1 MIFPVYIN
9 IREIFMEIKTLKNI
23 SEKYYLF
30 FILIFFA
37 GGCAVATHSDCV
49 YNMGNFTGQWYDY
62 YNRACFCIDAGNYQ
76 AAIDDLHKA
85 VIKRAEDKR
94 WANTYGMHFAD
105 YFPHR
110 ETGIAY
116 YFTGD
121 YDNAEKELELSIY
134 HEPSEKAYHYLDKV
148 RTRIMELEK
157 RETGKPLLK
166 IISPSEKS
174 GNELW
179 TRDDPVI
186 IKGIAEDKRYVSE
199 ITLSGKPVFIKASS
213 QHLEFQ
219 EELAMNEGEYEI
231 ELTARN
237 LIRGEEKKS
246 FVLNVDRSGPII
258 LITEFVPGTGFSGY
272 VRDKAGIKS
281 FIMESEGKISD
292 IPIETNGCFF
302 IPLSSAFTLIAAD
315 TLGNE
320 TKTDMSGIL
329 AESQSQMFAQYDQ
342 NITDV
347 AFPKEPRIIL
357 KDWSDQEILF
367 EKSIEIRGQIQ
378 GKSYIRELVFSVE
391 NENRY
396 EINYKIDEKG
406 YFLSFHQTLNLNE
419 GRNII
424 TVSAKD
430 EAGNTS
436 VKQKVII
443 HRIPEVLQPVH
454 RYTLKMY
461 PFENLFFFRFINEKK
476 EAVFQNSLIT
486 GMMSQKRFQ
495 IVKDEKLQN
504 FFDKNNIRISDTGNF
519 QRCDSLLLGST
530 DIDRNGIEIIARM
543 VDVRT
548 SEILAVKDVY
558 SEHQDDSALN
568 SMAHRLSEKFHR
580 EFPLKEGIITE
591 IKDENVFADIEDK
604 AVKEGWS
611 LIVYRNE
618 PGSDSEIITDAL
630 KGEAGKI
637 LIRDPAEIRAGDK
650 VITR

>member
-1 MIFPVYIN
+1 LKH
-9 IREIFMEIKTLKNI
+9 RSEI
-23 SEKYYLF
+23 YYFF
-30 FILIFFA
+30 FILVFLT

-62 YNRACFCIDAGNYQ
+62 YNRACFCIDRGNYQ

-85 VIKRAEDKR
+85 VTKRPEEKR
-94 WANTYGMHFAD
+94 WANTYGMHFTD
-105 YFPHR
+105 YFPHL

-116 YFTGD
+116 YLTGD
-121 YDNAEKELELSIY
+121 YDKAVKELETSVY
-134 HEPSEKAYHYLDKV
+134 QEPSEKAYHYLDKV
-148 RTRIMELEK
+148 RIRIMEREK
-157 RETGKPLLK
+157 TEIGKPLLK
-166 IISPSEKS
+166 IITPCERSD
-174 GNELW
+174 NELW
-179 TRDDPVI
+179 TKDNPVI
-186 IKGIAEDKRYVSE
+186 ISGIAEDKRYVSE
-199 ITLSGKPVFIKASS
+199 ITLSGKPLFIKASS

-237 LIRGEEKKS
+237 LILGEEKKR
-246 FVLNVDRSGPII
+246 FVLNVDRSGPMI

-292 IPIETNGCFF
+292 IPIETNGYFF
-302 IPLSSAFTLIAAD
+302 IPLSSDFTLSATDI
-315 TLGNE
+315 LGN
-320 TKTDMSGIL
+320 KTDVDISGRL
-329 AESQSQMFAQYDQ
+329 VRNHSQMFAQYDQ
-342 NITDV
+342 NITD
-347 AFPKEPRIIL
+347 AASPKEPRIIL
-357 KDWSDQEILF
+357 KDWSNQEILF
-367 EKSIEIRGQIQ
+367 EKSIEIRGQVQ

-391 NENRY
+391 NESRC

-406 YFLSFHQTLNLNE
+406 YFLSFHQNLNLNE

-430 EAGNTS
+430 EAGNTA

-461 PFENLFFFRFINEKK
+461 PFDSLFFFRFINEKK
-476 EAVFQNSLIT
+476 DAVFQNFLMTSL
-486 GMMSQKRFQ
+486 MSQKRFQ

-504 FFDKNNIRISDTGNF
+504 FFDKNNIRISDTGNL

-530 DIDRNGIEIIARM
+530 DIDRKGIEIIARM
-543 VDVRT
+543 VDIRT

-568 SMAHRLSEKFHR
+568 SMAQRLSEKFHR

-591 IKDENVFADIEDK
+591 VKDENVFADIEEK

-637 LIRDPAEIRAGDK
+637 LIRDPAEIRTGDK